1 MREMKESETKV
12 LIIRPMTN
20 EDAERASELESMV
33 FSMPWKADDF
43 LEMIERTYAHYFV
56 AVKNDTIVGII
67 GLRDVAGE
75 GEISNVA
82 THPDFRRQNIASMLM
97 QRALDECDNL
107 GIRDITLEV
116 RTSNKAAI
124 ALYEKNGFKGEGVRP
139 NFYEKP
145 REDALIMWRRLNA

>member
-1 MREMKESETKV
+1 MREMKESETKA

-97 QRALDECDNL
+97 QRALEECDNL
-107 GIRDITLEV
+107 GISDITLEV

-124 ALYEKNGFKGEGVRP
+124 ALYEKYGFKGEGVRP
-139 NFYEKP
+139 IFYEKP